1 MINCIIGFIVGTQ
14 AGAIIAFLLSDYVRQ
29 QDAELYAN
37 ISKSYDE

>member
-1 MINCIIGFIVGTQ
+1 MENFILTFIVGTQ